1 MSQTKTSLIKA
12 TINGKPVEVP
22 EGTTILEAAAK
33 VHLKIPTLCKHP
45 DLPPSAA
52 CGICIVKVDGMGKM
66 PRACCTP
73 IETGM
78 VINTHDPEVVEIR
91 RNVVKMILSKHPNEC
106 LTCGRNGHC
115 ELQAI
120 ASDFGIRQQRLPS
133 LVNDLPIDNS
143 TGTIVLEPRKCIL
156 CGRCL
161 TVCQELQNVWA
172 LSFLERG
179 LETRIAPAGDITLAE
194 SPCIGCGQCSAHCP
208 TGAIF
213 EFDEIE
219 KVWAVLRDKTY
230 HCAVQIAPA
239 VRVAIGEAF
248 GYPPGTNLTNK
259 LYSALRYMGFDSVFD
274 TNFGAD
280 VTVMEEGTE
289 FVHRFINHKGELP
302 LITSCCPAW
311 VDFMEKYHADMI
323 DHFSTCKSPH
333 AIVGTLAK
341 TYYAKKENLDP
352 RKMRMVSIMPCTAK
366 KYEIMRSQDMFAS
379 GYQDID
385 VSLTTRELARM
396 IKQAGIDFA
405 SLPDSE
411 ADSVLGE
418 YTGAGTIF
426 GATGGV
432 AEAAL
437 RTAYYLMTS
446 EHLEEMEFQPIR
458 GLDGVKETKVAIG
471 KHEVRIAVAHGMGH
485 VETVLEQVRVAR
497 EAGDEPPYH
506 LIEVMACPGGCIG
519 GGGQPYG
526 ITDEVRHQRAAGLY
540 GDDRSRKKRRSYENE
555 AVQQL
560 YKDFLGKPMSETSH
574 KLLHTRY
581 KAKPTY
587 QR

>member
-1 MSQTKTSLIKA
+1 MSKTTTALIKA
-12 TINGKPVEVP
+12 TINGNSVEVP

-45 DLPPSAA
+45 DLPPTAA
-52 CGICIVKVDGMGKM
+52 CGICLVKVAGMNKM

-73 IETGM
+73 IENGM
-78 VINTHDPEVVEIR
+78 VITTHDPEVVELR

-115 ELQAI
+115 ELQTL

-133 LVNDLPIDNS
+133 LVKDLPIDNS

-161 TVCQELQNVWA
+161 RVCQDLQNVWA

-179 LETRIAPAGDITLAE
+179 LDTRIAPAGDITLAE

-219 KVWAVLRDKTY
+219 KVWGLLRDKNY
-230 HCAVQIAPA
+230 HCVVQIAPA

-259 LYSALRYMGFDSVFD
+259 LYSALRYMGFDTVFD

-280 VTVMEEGTE
+280 VTIMEEGTE
-289 FVHRFINHKGELP
+289 FVQRFIHHKGELP

-341 TYYAKKENLDP
+341 TYFAKKTKLDP
-352 RKMRMVSIMPCTAK
+352 RKMRVVSIMPCTAK
-366 KYEIMRSQDMFAS
+366 KHEIMRSQDMFAS
-379 GYQDID
+379 GFQDVD
-385 VSLTTRELARM
+385 ASLTTRELARM

-405 SLPDSE
+405 SLPDGE
-411 ADSVLGE
+411 ADSILGE

-432 AEAAL
+432 AEAAI
-437 RTAYYLMTS
+437 RGAHFMITG
-446 EHLEEMEFQPIR
+446 EHLQDMEFEPIR
-458 GLDGVKETKVAIG
+458 GLEGVKETSVMIG
-471 KHEVRIAVAHGMGH
+471 KNEVRIAVAHGMGNI
-485 VETVLEQVRVAR
+485 ETVLERVRAAR

-506 LIEVMACPGGCIG
+506 MIEVMACPGGCIG

-526 ITDEVRHQRAAGLY
+526 ITDELRKQRAMGLY
-540 GDDRSRKKRRSYENE
+540 GDDRGCKKRRSYENE
-555 AVQQL
+555 SVQKL
-560 YKDFLGKPMSETSH
+560 YKDFLGKPMSEMSH
-574 KLLHTRY
+574 KLLHTHY
-581 KAKPTY
+581 KGKPTY

>member
-1 MSQTKTSLIKA
+1 MSQTTATLVKA
-12 TINGKPVEVP
+12 TINGKSVEVP

-45 DLPPSAA
+45 DLPPTAA
-52 CGICIVKVDGMGKM
+52 CGICIVKVAGMGKM

-73 IETGM
+73 VEDGM
-78 VINTHDPEVVEIR
+78 VITTHDPEVVELR

-115 ELQAI
+115 ELQTL

-133 LVNDLPIDNS
+133 LVKDLPIDNS

-161 TVCQELQNVWA
+161 SVCQDLQNVWA

-179 LETRIAPAGDITLAE
+179 LETRVAPAGDITLAE

-219 KVWAVLRDKTY
+219 KVWGMLRDKTY
-230 HCAVQIAPA
+230 HCVVQIAPA

-259 LYSALRYMGFDSVFD
+259 LYTALRYMGFDTVFD

-280 VTVMEEGTE
+280 VTIMEEGTE
-289 FVHRFINHKGELP
+289 FVQRFIHHKGELP

-311 VDFMEKYHADMI
+311 VDFMEKYHSDMI
-323 DHFSTCKSPH
+323 DNFSTCKSPH

-341 TYYAKKENLDP
+341 TYFAKKAKLDP
-352 RKMRMVSIMPCTAK
+352 RKMRVVSIMPCTAK

-379 GYQDID
+379 GFQDVD

-405 SLPDSE
+405 NLPDSD
-411 ADSVLGE
+411 ADSILGE

-426 GATGGV
+426 GVTGGV
-432 AEAAL
+432 AEAAV
-437 RTAYYLMTS
+437 RGAHYLITN
-446 EHLEEMEFQPIR
+446 EHLEDMEFEPIR
-458 GLDGVKETKVAIG
+458 GLEGVKEATVTIG
-471 KHEVRIAVAHGMGH
+471 KNEIRIAVAHGMGNI
-485 VETVLEQVRVAR
+485 ETVLDRVRAAR
-497 EAGDEPPYH
+497 ESGDEPPYH
-506 LIEVMACPGGCIG
+506 MIEVMACPGGCIG

-526 ITDEVRHQRAAGLY
+526 ITDELRYQRAMGLY
-540 GDDRSRKKRRSYENE
+540 GDDRNRKKRRSYENE

-581 KAKPTY
+581 KGKPTY